1 MCISAF
7 AFAKRYTLKQTVQ
20 IPSLNKKI
28 LNLAIPNIISNLSV
42 PLLGVVD
49 TALVGHLDHVYY
61 LGALAVGGM
70 IFNFLFW
77 GFGFL
82 RMGTTGLTAQ
92 EYGKRN
98 RTGMIMILARV
109 QLIALGIGLLIV
121 LLQSPIAWLSFK
133 IIESSS
139 EVAEFTRVYY
149 DIRIYTAPA
158 VLALYGLNGWFLGMQ
173 NAKYPMMVTIVLNVL
188 NIIFNVFFIYGLG
201 MHVDGVAWGTLISTY
216 MALLLA
222 LFLFVKRYRRYIIHY
237 TKAGLVHIE
246 ELKLY
251 FSVNRDIFIRTLC
264 LIFTFSFFTAVSARQ
279 GDLVLAANTI
289 LLQLWMV
296 ASYGIDGFAY
306 AAESLIGKYK
316 GSSDSHQLKKAVW
329 YNLGWGLALGLLGTT
344 VYGLFGDQILFMFT
358 DKTEVISLAQSVLF
372 WTVMAPLVSSFCY
385 ILDGVFIGATET
397 APMRNTMLAA
407 TFLFFLPAY
416 WFGTMLFG
424 IHGLWLAMILF
435 MMVRGTALG
444 FYLPRSIFNK
454 DLQPTQNL

>member
-1 MCISAF
+1 M
-7 AFAKRYTLKQTVQ
+7 
-20 IPSLNKKI
+20 NKKI

-49 TALVGHLDHVYY
+49 TALVGHLEEVYY

-92 EYGKRN
+92 EYGRRD
-98 RTGMIMILARV
+98 RTGMIMMLARV
-109 QLIALGIGLLIV
+109 QLIALGIGLMIV
-121 LLQSPIAWLSFK
+121 LLQSPIAWLSFL
-133 IIESSS
+133 IIESSR
-139 EVAEFTRVYY
+139 EVAEFTRVYF

-173 NAKYPMMVTIVLNVL
+173 NAKYPMIVTISLNLLNIVLN
-188 NIIFNVFFIYGLG
+188 IFFIYGLG

-216 MALLLA
+216 LA
-222 LFLFVKRYRRYIIHY
+222 LALAVFLFLKRYRRYISHYIQTELIHI
-237 TKAGLVHIE
+237 G
-246 ELKLY
+246 ELKKY

-264 LIFTFSFFTAVSARQ
+264 LIFTFSFFTAISARQ
-279 GDLVLAANTI
+279 GDLILAANTI

-316 GSSDSHQLKKAVW
+316 GSRDREALRKAVW
-329 YNLGWGLALGLLGTT
+329 YNLGWGLALGLAGSIAYA
-344 VYGLFGDQILFMFT
+344 VFGESILHIFT
-358 DKTEVISLAQSVLF
+358 DKINVIDLALSVIF

-416 WFGTMLFG
+416 WFGTMVFG
-424 IHGLWLAMILF
+424 IHGLWLAMLLF
-435 MMVRGTALG
+435 MIVRGAVLG
-444 FYLPRSIFNK
+444 LYLPGRILRMNRS
-454 DLQPTQNL
+454 